1 MVIFISLSEPQFL
14 TKLKNKCGTLTWVLR
29 GVVNTTLKEVCKGN
43 ALSKSKAEFVE
54 PLSVVKQK
62 LHTISCGKECG

>member
-14 TKLKNKCGTLTWVLR
+14 TKLKNRGGTLTWVLR
-29 GVVNTTLKEVCKGN
+29 GVVNTALKEVCKGN

-54 PLSVVKQK
+54 PLSGVKQK
-62 LHTISCGKECG
+62 LHTVSCGKECG